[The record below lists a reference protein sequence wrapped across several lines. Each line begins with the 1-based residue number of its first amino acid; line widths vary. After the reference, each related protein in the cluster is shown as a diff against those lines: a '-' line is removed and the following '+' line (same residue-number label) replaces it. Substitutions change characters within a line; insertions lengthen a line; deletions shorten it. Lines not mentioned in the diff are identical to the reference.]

1 MIFYDAHLHCRGNEA
16 GGFFVGLEG
25 VPVVAGTLDNR
36 QVLALHRPEERYLG
50 FHYVAAGE
58 LQEKF
63 SHRLLKYHPRREK
76 YSPAEVE
83 ASIRLNRPAAV
94 MLDTL
99 NEPYWQPGDYWRIA
113 RAFPEILFI
122 FAHSGGYLIQDFIK
136 ICHFQPNIYI
146 DFALTHTMLACYG
159 RRPEGLPYID
169 EAIVYSLHAPFRRRV
184 LLSSDAPFFDQ
195 AGVVEYYRNLDALD
209 LLNENFITSYTQV
222 MEKLQECH

>member
-99 NEPYWQPGDYWRIA
+99 NEPYWQSGDYWRIA

-159 RRPEGLPYID
+159 RRPEGRRISTRRLSTVCMRRFAGGFCSLPT
-169 EAIVYSLHAPFRRRV
+169 RRFSIRPGW
-184 LLSSDAPFFDQ
+184 S
-195 AGVVEYYRNLDALD
+195 N
-209 LLNENFITSYTQV
+209 ITV
-222 MEKLQECH
+222 IWMRWIC

>member
-76 YSPAEVE
+76 
-83 ASIRLNRPAAV
+83 
-94 MLDTL
+94 
-99 NEPYWQPGDYWRIA
+99 
-113 RAFPEILFI
+113 
-122 FAHSGGYLIQDFIK
+122 
-136 ICHFQPNIYI
+136 
-146 DFALTHTMLACYG
+146 
-159 RRPEGLPYID
+159 
-169 EAIVYSLHAPFRRRV
+169 
-184 LLSSDAPFFDQ
+184 
-195 AGVVEYYRNLDALD
+195 
-209 LLNENFITSYTQV
+209 
-222 MEKLQECH
+222 